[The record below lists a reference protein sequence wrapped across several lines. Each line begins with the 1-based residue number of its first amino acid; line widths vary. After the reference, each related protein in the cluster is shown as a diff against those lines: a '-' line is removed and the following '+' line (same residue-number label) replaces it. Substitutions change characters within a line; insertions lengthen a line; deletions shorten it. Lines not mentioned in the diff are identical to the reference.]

1 LTEAYLDASAI
12 LKLTVEEHESLALI
26 DYLGE
31 RELAIS
37 TSVIAEVEVIRSLQR
52 LRASRAD
59 QDDAMRGIY
68 LLNLDADV
76 RQEALRLK
84 PHGLRAL
91 DAIHLATALSIGR
104 RELEFVT
111 YDDRQAETARQAGL
125 KVVQPGR

>member
-1 LTEAYLDASAI
+1 MTEAYLDASAI

-76 RQEALRLK
+76 RHEALRLK
-84 PHGLRAL
+84 PHQLRAL

-104 RELEFVT
+104 RGLEFVT
-111 YDDRQAETARQAGL
+111 YDDRQAEAARQAGL